1 MPLDELKN
9 DEMPT
14 ASLDGADDEGAE
26 RVIPEA
32 PRPELGDVADALDD
46 AAASLKAVVSDTS
59 ERLVDDLRAIVREN
73 PLLTLAAVG
82 GLAYLVGRMRR

>member
-1 MPLDELKN
+1 MPLDDIKTDDTPL
-9 DEMPT
+9 
-14 ASLDGADDEGAE
+14 AADAVEGDAAE
-26 RVIPEA
+26 ESIIPEA
-32 PRPELGDVADALDD
+32 HRPELGDVADALDD

-59 ERLVDDLRAIVREN
+59 EKLVDDLRAIVREN

>member
-1 MPLDELKN
+1 MPLDDIKTDDTPL
-9 DEMPT
+9 
-14 ASLDGADDEGAE
+14 AADGVEGDAAD
-26 RVIPEA
+26 RVLPEA

-59 ERLVDDLRAIVREN
+59 EKLVDDLRAIVREN